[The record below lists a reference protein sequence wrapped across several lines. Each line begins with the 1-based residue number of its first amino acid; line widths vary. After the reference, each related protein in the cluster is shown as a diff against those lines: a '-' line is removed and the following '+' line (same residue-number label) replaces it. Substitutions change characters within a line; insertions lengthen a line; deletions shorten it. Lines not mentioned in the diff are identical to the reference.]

1 MWRVPARWLL
11 AIRAFLVRAAR
22 MRYSHG
28 DDRVLYAP
36 GQLWLD
42 RDHVMGRSCGYL
54 PHVGMVTIIMNDY
67 VYLKYALIG
76 FLGLLVLTRKE

>member
-1 MWRVPARWLL
+1 M
-11 AIRAFLVRAAR
+11 
-22 MRYSHG
+22 
-28 DDRVLYAP
+28 LYAP